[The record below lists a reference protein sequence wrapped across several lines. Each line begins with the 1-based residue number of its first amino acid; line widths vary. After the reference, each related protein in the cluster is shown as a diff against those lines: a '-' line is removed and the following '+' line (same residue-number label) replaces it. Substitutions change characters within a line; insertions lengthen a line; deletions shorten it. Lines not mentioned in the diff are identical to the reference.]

1 MNILEI
7 IEKESRLIFS
17 KKSNIHGGEYAGPCP
32 FCGGT
37 DRFSIHPSKDHFVCR
52 QCQKAGD
59 AIHFTMEYLNKSY
72 TEVCNHLD
80 ISPNYKFSQLDPAR
94 DDSISW
100 EPKEIKI
107 PSKIWQE
114 KAKCFLFE
122 KFKYLMSPSGKNQR
136 DYLNNRG
143 IKNETIKRA
152 RMGYSDRSV
161 VFDAKTWGI
170 TSDGHDNSTERNIWV
185 PEGILIPQFYDGN
198 LMRIRVRQ
206 SNPISLTR
214 YAVVRGSSMGFF
226 DYEAH
231 IDIPVNY
238 GIPWIVVESDLDG
251 WLLHQECG
259 DLIRVF
265 SAGSSSAR
273 PDTFTHE
280 CLKEDPGLI
289 CLDNDK
295 AGCKETEWWSKQY
308 LKSIPWMPDG
318 KKDPGEIFE
327 AGTSIR
333 EWIKSGLDTL
343 CELYPDILDTEKSNQ
358 EKPEGFKERI
368 AKKHI
373 QTNGVQLN
381 NNKIK
386 KNKESIK
393 NKSLV
398 ECVHGQFCIH
408 LSNSNMKCMVNK
420 KFPFLEM
427 VCPKKKWWRN
437 DIGNGIT
444 QIILGIGL

>member
-7 IEKESRLIFS
+7 IEKESGLVFS

-59 AIHFTMEYLNKSY
+59 AIHFAMEYLNKSY
-72 TEVCNHLD
+72 TEICKHLD
-80 ISPNYKFSQLDPAR
+80 IPPNYKFTQLDTTR

-143 IKNETIKRA
+143 INNETIKRA

-214 YAVVRGSSMGFF
+214 YAVVRGSSMRFF
-226 DYEAH
+226 DYDTHVGNRKNIIHA
-231 IDIPVNY
+231 Y
-238 GIPWIVVESDLDG
+238 IVVESDLDG
-251 WLLHQECG
+251 WLLYQECS

-295 AGCKETEWWSKQY
+295 AGCKETEWWVKQY
-308 LKSIPWMPDG
+308 PKAIPLKPVNG
-318 KKDPGEIFE
+318 KDPGEMFE
-327 AGTSIR
+327 NGVNIR
-333 EWIKSGLDTL
+333 DWIK
-343 CELYPDILDTEKSNQ
+343 CEMVISKIHPNILDTEKFNK
-358 EKPEGFKERI
+358 EKSKGFKEKI
-368 AKKHI
+368 LKKHN
-373 QTNGVQLN
+373 QSNGIQLN
-381 NNKIK
+381 DNKIK
-386 KNKESIK
+386 QNKKSVE
-393 NKSLV
+393 NKSLA